1 MVQDTYMYSVRIVFL
16 DQKVSFSILAYVHYN
31 ASIYL
36 SQCGA
41 IRMSLNTT
49 RGSSESCVYVIDTY
63 ELMVYTYT
71 RPLLYVFFSTTQVNI
86 PLNNPLDNSVILSCE
101 CSNTKHFI
109 IPALT
114 DSKVINSQCIYKY
127 FYIRSINMCI
137 LYKHALVICVK
148 NWQNFVFE

>member
-63 ELMVYTYT
+63 ELMVYVYE
-71 RPLLYVFFSTTQVNI
+71 TTTLCIFQH
-86 PLNNPLDNSVILSCE
+86 
-101 CSNTKHFI
+101 NTSEHS
-109 IPALT
+109 PE
-114 DSKVINSQCIYKY
+114 Q
-127 FYIRSINMCI
+127 SIG
-137 LYKHALVICVK
+137 
-148 NWQNFVFE
+148 